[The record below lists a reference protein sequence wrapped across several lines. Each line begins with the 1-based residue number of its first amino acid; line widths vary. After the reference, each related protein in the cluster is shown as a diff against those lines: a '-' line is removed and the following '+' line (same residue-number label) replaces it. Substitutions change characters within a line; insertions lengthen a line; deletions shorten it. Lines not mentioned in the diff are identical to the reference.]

1 MRRMMIDHISIRVS
15 NYETSKK
22 FYETVFAPLGFT
34 LLHEFDF
41 NGKIAGFGVKAEHG
55 PVAQFWIAQHAAP
68 HTGQHLAFASKD
80 RAGVNAFYAAAIAAG
95 AKDNGPPGVRAMYH
109 PNYYGAFVFD
119 PDGNNV
125 EAVSHKPE

>member
-1 MRRMMIDHISIRVS
+1 MMIDHISIRVS
-15 NYETSKK
+15 NYEASKK
-22 FYETVFAPLGFT
+22 FYEAVFAPLGFK

-41 NGKIAGFGVKAEHG
+41 NGKIAGFGMKTEHG
-55 PVAQFWIAQHAAP
+55 PVAQFWIGQHAQP
-68 HTGQHLAFASKD
+68 HSGQHIAFTSKD
-80 RAGVNAFYAAAIAAG
+80 RASVNAFHAAAIAAG
-95 AKDNGPPGVRAMYH
+95 GKDNGAPGLRPIYH